1 MFLDEDEETQ
11 DTEQLLNEEIHTT
24 EHTVLHHHDPT
35 ETTTRI
41 VLSADQI
48 ETQEIILNPET
59 TEVVIGNETYKVVVN
74 SEDAENTEV
83 VVTTLDPASMH

>member
-1 MFLDEDEETQ
+1 MK
-11 DTEQLLNEEIHTT
+11 
-24 EHTVLHHHDPT
+24 
-35 ETTTRI
+35 
-41 VLSADQI
+41 I

-83 VVTTLDPASMH
+83 VVTTLDPGSMH

>member
-1 MFLDEDEETQ
+1 M
-11 DTEQLLNEEIHTT
+11 NEEIHTT

-59 TEVVIGNETYKVVVN
+59 TELVIK
-74 SEDAENTEV
+74 
-83 VVTTLDPASMH
+83 LL